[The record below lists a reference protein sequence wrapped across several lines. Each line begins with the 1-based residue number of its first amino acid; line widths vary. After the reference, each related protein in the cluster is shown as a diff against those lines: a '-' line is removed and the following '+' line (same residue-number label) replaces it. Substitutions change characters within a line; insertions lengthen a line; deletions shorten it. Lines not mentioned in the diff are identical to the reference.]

1 MLGIS
6 CDPLGVR
13 VWGGGGGGIHHWDGM
28 DYRPINAHGPYGHS
42 TLLGGCCY
50 II

>member
-13 VWGGGGGGIHHWDGM
+13 VWGGGRDPPLDGM